1 MLYEVAAKI
10 CCLQI
15 KKKKQQQQL
24 QKNTHNRLSGKCI
37 GAGWIL
43 NLLDIGP
50 PGAGLDT
57 TVTETDIIIPR

>member
-15 KKKKQQQQL
+15 KKNNNNYK
-24 QKNTHNRLSGKCI
+24 KNTHNRLSGKCI

-50 PGAGLDT
+50 TGAGLDT